1 MLPKVVM
8 HNTISLD
15 GSIRDFEFDIG
26 LHYQIAAR
34 FKADVHLV
42 GSATAKTGIE
52 MFLEEVPP
60 EQKSDFEKPCIE
72 ATDKRPFWVVPDS
85 RGILENLLHVYRR
98 SGYCKDVIVFA
109 SKKTPKSYLDYLK
122 ERNYDFILA
131 GKDHVD
137 YREALEILNENYNTT
152 TVLTDTGGTLGSILL
167 ENGLVAEI
175 SLLISSFLVGK
186 KSTNLFR
193 NLGSSITLELT
204 KNQVLDNNYLWLVY
218 RVLK

>member
-1 MLPKVVM
+1 MLPRVVM

-15 GSIRDFEFDIG
+15 GSIRDFEFDVG

-34 FKADVHLV
+34 FKADFRLI

-52 MFLEEVPP
+52 MFLEKIPS
-60 EQKSDFEKPCIE
+60 EQKSDFEKPCID
-72 ATDKRPFWVVPDS
+72 ATDERPFWVVPDS
-85 RGILENLLHVYRR
+85 RGILENLLHVYRS

-131 GKDHVD
+131 GDDHVN
-137 YREALEILNENYNTT
+137 YRKALEMLNERYNTKI
-152 TVLTDTGGTLGSILL
+152 VLTDSGGTLGSILL
-167 ENGLVAEI
+167 ENRLVSEI
-175 SLLISSFLVGK
+175 SLLISSVLVGK

-193 NLGSSITLELT
+193 NLGPSIMLKLT
-204 KNQVLDNNYLWLVY
+204 KNEVLDNNHLWLVY
-218 RVLK
+218 KVLE